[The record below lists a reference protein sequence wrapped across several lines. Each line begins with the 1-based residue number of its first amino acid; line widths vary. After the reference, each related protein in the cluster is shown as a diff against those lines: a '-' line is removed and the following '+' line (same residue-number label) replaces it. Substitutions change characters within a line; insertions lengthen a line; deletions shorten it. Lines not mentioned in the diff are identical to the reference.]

1 MILND
6 ISPDTLRNYIDLIS
20 VHAWSDDNSRYIGL
34 SFHASEI
41 DDEHGIGVKIESGKT
56 SQVSDCDIYRNG
68 F

>member
-20 VHAWSDDNSRYIGL
+20 VHAWSDDNSRCIGL